1 MSKQTYVKLV
11 AKHDSW
17 FKEGTEV
24 YSYDSSPEKRN
35 FLRVTKED
43 WEDSEGGL
51 LCRGIHVV
59 LDENDAKNRDMSIGE
74 EDWDGEWCSK
84 DEFEFI
90 GYIEE

>member
-1 MSKQTYVKLV
+1 MSKRTYVKLV
-11 AKHDSW
+11 AKPDSW

-24 YSYDSSPEKRN
+24 YSYDSSPEKGN
-35 FLRVTKED
+35 FLRVTKEA
-43 WEDSEGGL
+43 WEDSWGGL

-59 LDENDAKNRDMSIGE
+59 FDEIDAKNRDMSIGE
-74 EDWDGEWCSK
+74 EGWDGECCSK

>member
-11 AKHDSW
+11 AKSDSW
-17 FKEGTEV
+17 FKEGTEI
-24 YSYDSSPEKRN
+24 YSYDSRPYKGN

-43 WEDSEGGL
+43 WEDSWERL
-51 LCRGIHVV
+51 FCRGVRVV
-59 LDENDAKNRDMSIGE
+59 DDEIEAKNIDMSIGE
-74 EDWDGEWCSK
+74 KYWDGECCSK